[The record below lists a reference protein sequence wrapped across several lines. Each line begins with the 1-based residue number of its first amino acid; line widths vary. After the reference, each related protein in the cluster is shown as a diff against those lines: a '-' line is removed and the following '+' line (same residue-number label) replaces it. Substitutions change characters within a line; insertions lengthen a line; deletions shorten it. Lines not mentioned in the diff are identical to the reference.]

1 MKKIFSFLSI
11 LLLSLNL
18 VQAQV
23 TFPICEKEEAP
34 KLSLAEKID
43 NSLGVVTG
51 PFVHFIFYS
60 FTVQKVEQV
69 HTIDLNDA
77 EVLNKYSICRSNDT
91 LKISGITVV
100 DGDEN
105 RAASKIYLQGT
116 NDNFYKDGTD
126 LYIVG
131 ERKAPTI
138 EVKAMHSLVAVPW
151 VLFPLILGALFFT
164 LYFKFPNIRLLP
176 TSLRTVRGDFEDVE
190 TDESQPNVVD
200 HDNPDTIRIEGTH
213 GEVTH
218 FQALTAALS
227 ATVGL
232 GNIAGVAVAVVI
244 GGAGATF
251 WMIIAGLIGMSAK
264 FVECTLG
271 VKYREVGPDGKV
283 YGGPMYYLKKGL
295 HEKGFGGLGKVLAV
309 LFAVLCIGGSFG
321 GGNMFQANQA
331 TSIFLNT
338 AGINLQYA
346 SIIMGVIMSLLVG
359 IVIIG
364 GIKRIA
370 QVTEKIVPFMAAIY
384 VGAALVVI
392 FMNYQLIPAAV
403 STIVSKAF
411 APTAITG
418 GLIGVLIQGFR
429 RAAFSNEAGVGSAA
443 IAHAA
448 VKTKYPASEGLV
460 ALLEPFVDTV
470 VICTITAIVIVIGNL
485 EGLYDFGG
493 SDGATMIK
501 ASGEMMSGVD
511 LTSFVFE
518 SNIPYFSYVLTG
530 AVVLFAFSTMI
541 SWSYYGL
548 QSWTFLFG
556 KSDRAEIIYKVLF
569 CVFVIIGSAAKL
581 GNVLDFSDAMI
592 FGMMV
597 PNMIGLMLLFPKV
610 KEELNRYLAA
620 IKSKND

>member
-1 MKKIFSFLSI
+1 MLISF
-11 LLLSLNL
+11 NL
-18 VQAQV
+18 AHAQIEFPACVQ
-23 TFPICEKEEAP
+23 EES
-34 KLSLAEKID
+34 KTLSLAEKID
-43 NSLGVVTG
+43 NSLGVVTS
-51 PFVHFIFYS
+51 PFVNFIFYS
-60 FTVQKVEQV
+60 FTLQKVTEG
-69 HTIDLNDA
+69 HELNLSNP
-77 EVLNKYSICRSNDT
+77 EILNRYNFCRSNDT
-91 LKISGITVV
+91 LKISGFTVQ
-100 DGDEN
+100 DGEN
-105 RAASKIYLQGT
+105 KRDASAIYLIET
-116 NDNFYKDGTD
+116 SDDIYKDGTTIY
-126 LYIVG
+126 LVG
-131 ERKAPTI
+131 DNLPNTLKVEAIHT
-138 EVKAMHSLVAVPW
+138 LVAVPW

-176 TSLRTVRGDFEDVE
+176 TSIRTVRGDFESVE
-190 TDESQPNVVD
+190 TDESQPNIID
-200 HDNPDTIRIEGTH
+200 HDNPDTIRIEGPD
-213 GEVTH
+213 GELTH

-251 WMIIAGLIGMSAK
+251 WMIIAGLLGMSSK

-271 VKYREVGPDGKV
+271 VKYREVGPDGTI
-283 YGGPMYYLKKGL
+283 YGGPMYYLKKGFG
-295 HEKGFGGLGKVLAV
+295 EKGYAKVGQVLAV
-309 LFAVLCIGGSFG
+309 LFAILCIGGSFG

-338 AGINLQYA
+338 AGIDFEYA
-346 SIIMGVIMSLLVG
+346 SIIIGIIMAVLVG

-384 VGAALVVI
+384 VGAALLVI
-392 FMNYQLIPAAV
+392 FMNYELIPTAI
-403 STIVSKAF
+403 STIISKAF
-411 APTAITG
+411 SPTAITG

-429 RAAFSNEAGVGSAA
+429 RAAFSNEAGVGSSA

-470 VICTITAIVIVIGNL
+470 VICTMTALVIVIGNL
-485 EGLYDFGG
+485 EGLYGFGG
-493 SDGATMIK
+493 SDGATMITET
-501 ASGEMMSGVD
+501 GQMMSGVD

-518 SNIPYFSYVLTG
+518 SNIPYSSYLLTG

-556 KSDRAEIIYKVLF
+556 KSNTAEIVYKVMFCLF
-569 CVFVIIGSAAKL
+569 VVIGSAAKL

-597 PNMIGLMLLFPKV
+597 PNMIGLLFLFPKV
-610 KEELNRYLAA
+610 KEELARYLDA
-620 IKSKND
+620 IKTQ